1 MVQIPAEQVVEA
13 ARALRLA
20 GRWSVAEQLLAAVG
34 GAAPGERA
42 ALAVAAA
49 DVAVDGDFWR
59 ATTTAG
65 PALERAAQELAA
77 WELAAWELDA
87 RELAG
92 AAAGAPAARLRCD
105 LELLRLRQDYYAELL
120 GPDGPRFGPGGRD
133 PAVID
138 ELAARARRLRASAPD
153 RSGAG
158 EAAFCAGLVEDNLR
172 GDSAAARP
180 LFAEGVAA
188 GEESGD
194 DLLASESLRHLG
206 YLNHQAGEP
215 ELARQQW
222 QRATVLRQRA
232 GCVPLTLAQ
241 QLLIAQMA
249 AADGAAAV
257 RPQVEEIRR
266 WAQELG
272 LPVLIAQAD
281 ALLASGAGAAG

>member
-1 MVQIPAEQVVEA
+1 MVQISAEQVVEA

-34 GAAPGERA
+34 DAAPGERA

-65 PALERAAQELAA
+65 PALELA
-77 WELAAWELDA
+77 A

-257 RPQVEEIRR
+257 TPQVEEIRR

-281 ALLASGAGAAG
+281 ALLAAGAGAAG

>member
-1 MVQIPAEQVVEA
+1 VEA

-34 GAAPGERA
+34 DAAPGERA

-65 PALERAAQELAA
+65 PALERAAR
-77 WELAAWELDA
+77 ELDA
-87 RELAG
+87 WELAG
-92 AAAGAPAARLRCD
+92 AAGAPATRLRCD
-105 LELLRLRQDYYAELL
+105 LELLQLRQDYYAELF
-120 GPDGPRFGPGGRD
+120 GPGGPRFGPGGRD

-206 YLNHQAGEP
+206 YLNHEAGEP

-249 AADGAAAV
+249 AADGEAAV
-257 RPQVEEIRR
+257 TPQVEEIRR

-281 ALLASGAGAAG
+281 ALLAAGAGAVG